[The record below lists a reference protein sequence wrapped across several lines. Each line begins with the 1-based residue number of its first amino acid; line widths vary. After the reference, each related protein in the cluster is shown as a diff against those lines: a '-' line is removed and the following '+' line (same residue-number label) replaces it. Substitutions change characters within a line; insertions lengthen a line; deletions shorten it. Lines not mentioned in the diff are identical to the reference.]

1 MMCVN
6 DTLPPR
12 ARARWLLITMRL
24 SIKSL
29 TGTDRTLVA
38 VGTARLASMFCAVR
52 AGAPRRTVSFGSSL
66 ALAGAGCSGSLGTG
80 RAVVGWAGRASA
92 RGLAAAGAVTLG
104 CAGAFAEPWAGAARD
119 ADAWGAEARG
129 ADPWGGDWDEAG
141 AGEDHFAPPAPGLAP
156 SPCPLVAGASEPLRD
171 PVSEPAPA

>member
-24 SIKSL
+24 SINSL

-104 CAGAFAEPWAGAARD
+104 CAGAFAEPWAGAAWD
-119 ADAWGAEARG
+119 ADAWGAESWG
-129 ADPWGGDWDEAG
+129 ADPWDDDWDEAG
-141 AGEDHFAPPAPGLAP
+141 DGEDDFAPADPAFAFH
-156 SPCPLVAGASEPLRD
+156 PLSE
-171 PVSEPAPA
+171 V

>member
-52 AGAPRRTVSFGSSL
+52 AGAPRRTVSLGSSL
-66 ALAGAGCSGSLGTG
+66 ALAGAGFSGYLGTG

-104 CAGAFAEPWAGAARD
+104 CAGAFAEPWAGAA
-119 ADAWGAEARG
+119 WG
-129 ADPWGGDWDEAG
+129 ADPWGADDWG
-141 AGEDHFAPPAPGLAP
+141 ADPWDDDDWEDACDGEDDFAPADPAFAP
-156 SPCPLVAGASEPLRD
+156 D
-171 PVSEPAPA
+171 P